1 MKILVIFFTFIF
13 FQAAQAHE
21 DLPPLFELGF
31 FVGSISISDY
41 PASDQQRIRT
51 IPAPLISYRGGYF
64 RSDQEAGTRYRFLKS
79 DQYDFDLSFGGS
91 FPTDTNNNQ
100 ARLNMPNLDWTG
112 EIGPRFLYY
121 IYRDRNFGYVR
132 LALPYRFTFAT
143 NFTKWYTVGTNF
155 EPTFEIDKVNF
166 LFEHLT
172 LSFSHHLN
180 YFDQGQA
187 DYFFQ
192 VDSNYQ
198 TSQRAYY
205 DAKAG
210 LLGSST
216 SLNLKYQWND
226 KTFIIGSNYAD
237 YSNSVNT
244 QSDLHK
250 NNINWSHFIGF
261 GWILSKSLERGVR

>member
-1 MKILVIFFTFIF
+1 MKKLVIIFTISFSLF
-13 FQAAQAHE
+13 SQAKE
-21 DLPPLFELGF
+21 ELPPLFELGF
-31 FVGSISISDY
+31 FIGSISISDY
-41 PASDQQRIRT
+41 PSSDQQRIRT
-51 IPAPLISYRGGYF
+51 IPAPLVSYRGGYF
-64 RSDQEAGTRYRFLKS
+64 RSDQEAGTRYRFSNSEK
-79 DQYDFDLSFGGS
+79 YDFDLSFGGS

-121 IYRDRNFGYVR
+121 IYREKNFGYVR
-132 LALPYRFTFAT
+132 FTIPYRFTFAT
-143 NFTKWYTVGTNF
+143 NFTKWYSVGTNF
-155 EPTFEIDKVNF
+155 APTFEIDKVNF
-166 LFEHLT
+166 LLEHLT

-192 VDSNYQ
+192 VNSEYQ
-198 TSQRAYY
+198 TSERPYY

-216 SLNLKYQWND
+216 SLSLKYQWDD
-226 KTFIIGSNYAD
+226 KTLILGSSYSD

-244 QSDLHK
+244 QSSLHK
-250 NNINWSHFIGF
+250 NSINWTHFVGF